1 MELHTGRMI
10 DHIHLR
16 TQDLDACK
24 RFYGA
29 IMDVLGIPYRSDDNH
44 FQADELWIDAG
55 GQHSH
60 VHLAFQA
67 KDRETVDRVYK
78 AALAAG
84 GKDNGPPGE
93 RDYHPGYYGGFV
105 LDPDGNNIEAVH
117 HGPAD
122 RSADSVT
129 ISFEMPK
136 A

>member
-1 MELHTGRMI
+1 MKVHIGRLI
-10 DHIHLR
+10 DHVHLR
-16 TQDLDACK
+16 THNLDACK

-29 IMDVLGIPYRSDDNH
+29 IMDVLGIPYVADDTH
-44 FQADELWIDAG
+44 FQADELWIDVG

-67 KDRETVDRVYK
+67 KDRATVDKIYK

-84 GKDNGPPGE
+84 QDNGPPGE
-93 RDYHPGYYGGFV
+93 RPYHPGYYAGFF
-105 LDPDGNNIEAVH
+105 LDPDGNNIEAVF
-117 HGPAD
+117 HGATQ

-129 ISFEMPK
+129 ITFEMPK

>member
-10 DHIHLR
+10 DHVHLR
-16 TQDLDACK
+16 TRDLDACK

-29 IMDVLGIPYRSDDNH
+29 IMDVLGIPYQADDTH
-44 FQADELWIDAG
+44 FQADELWIDVG
-55 GQHSH
+55 GKPSH

-67 KDRETVDRVYK
+67 RDRATVDKVYK

-84 GKDNGPPGE
+84 GQDNGPPGE
-93 RDYHPGYYGGFV
+93 RDYHPGYYAGFF
-105 LDPDGNNIEAVH
+105 LDPDGNNIEAVF
-117 HGPAD
+117 HGPAE
-122 RSADSVT
+122 RSADSVK